1 MLAHWVLVRGRI
13 RQSALCASSMVGR
26 VPEPVSQ
33 GHGSFDDEG
42 IAGGTPLGTLDD
54 SDAIQGW
61 MKEAGNKRPGR
72 AFTRHN
78 MAGDIGWPGGRLQGV
93 NPTLPMPL

>member
-1 MLAHWVLVRGRI
+1 M
-13 RQSALCASSMVGR
+13 
-26 VPEPVSQ
+26 
-33 GHGSFDDEG
+33 
-42 IAGGTPLGTLDD
+42 GTLDD

-61 MKEAGNKRPGR
+61 IKEAGNKRPGR